1 MSNPIVN
8 LGKHQLRANLAI
20 FGTVLLW
27 GMSFISIKVTV
38 AEVPPTTMA
47 FIRFFIASLVLL
59 VLLRRLEP
67 GAKIHKVDIGRLF
80 LAGGLG
86 ITLYFYFENSGV
98 KLTTAANASLIA
110 AVVPVTA
117 IILDVL
123 IYKTRATRIQVLAM
137 LAALLG
143 AYLAVTGNGQIDFRS
158 DTFLGNLLMLGAMA
172 AWVAYTLI
180 TKSFRDKYSGIF
192 LTTWQTLCGTILL
205 LPLALLEYRQWTSY
219 SLVAWAN
226 ILYLAIFCSA
236 LGYFLYIYA
245 LKRLDVAV
253 TTLYLNLIPVIG
265 VLSGHFILNEIILP
279 IQVVGGLLIILAII
293 AVNGEKLYR
302 RRGGG

>member
-8 LGKHQLRANLAI
+8 MGKHQLRANLAI
-20 FGTVLLW
+20 LLTVLLW

-38 AEVPPTTMA
+38 AEVPPTTLA
-47 FIRFFIASLVLL
+47 LIRFFIASVILL
-59 VLLRRLEP
+59 IALKKLEP
-67 GAKIHKVDIGRLF
+67 ETKMHKVDFGRLL

-117 IILDVL
+117 IILDII
-123 IYKTRATRIQVLAM
+123 IYKTKATRIQVIAM
-137 LAALLG
+137 LAAFIG
-143 AYLAVTGNGQIDFRS
+143 AYLAVTANGQIDFRS
-158 DTFLGNLLMLGAMA
+158 ERFMGNVLMLCAMA
-172 AWVAYTLI
+172 AWVAYTLV
-180 TKSFRDKYSGIF
+180 TKSFRDKYSGLF
-192 LTTWQTLCGTILL
+192 LTTWQTFCGTILL
-205 LPLALLEYRQWTSY
+205 LPLSLLEYKEWTAY

-245 LKRLDVAV
+245 LKRLDVAI
-253 TTLYLNLIPVIG
+253 TTLYLNLIPIVG
-265 VLSGHFILNEIILP
+265 VVSGHFVLGEKILP
-279 IQVVGGLLIILAII
+279 IQMMGGLMIIFAIVF
-293 AVNGEKLYR
+293 VNVEKLYR
-302 RRGGG
+302 RR